1 MPNCAIVVVPPDW
14 TPDKALGFSE
24 AIYQQWH
31 DQIKSGM
38 RVLVFKAAPVN
49 ALVAEGE
56 APGIFARVA
65 EWPDVNIGERPKT
78 AFGTNADYVMPLNVL
93 YMRAEANQVPLEQVR
108 EFIADPDFPNVEF
121 LPTDEDA
128 YHALTN
134 WP

>member
-1 MPNCAIVVVPPDW
+1 MPNYAVVVVPSDW
-14 TPDKALGFSE
+14 TPEKALGFSE
-24 AIYQQWH
+24 ATYQRWH
-31 DQIKSGM
+31 DQVESGM
-38 RVLVFKAAPVN
+38 RVLVFKASPVN

-65 EWPDVNIGERPKT
+65 EWPDVHIGGRPRT
-78 AFGTNADYVMPLNVL
+78 ASGTSAAYVMPLNVL

-108 EFIADPDFPNVEF
+108 ERINDADFPNVEF
-121 LPTDEDA
+121 LPVEEDA